1 MEDGDP
7 FQQWQEQLE
16 EQYSLNEENLKG
28 RKMSIPCLIL
38 GQPGTGKSS
47 SLRKLDPAKTLL
59 IQVVKKPLPF
69 RSKEWTYYDKET
81 CPNGNIFV
89 TDVPAKICKIMKKTR
104 RKVICLDDS
113 NYVMSNAFLRR
124 SHEKGYDKFTEMAN
138 DIFSIFDTAAHLAQD
153 VRVYIFGHTQ
163 LTDDGIVRFK
173 TIGKLLDEKVSLD
186 GLVTICL
193 RTVVRDGTYCF
204 ATKNSGSD
212 TVKAPIDLFSSDL
225 IENDLSMIDA
235 AITEFYALNPKTELK
250 ETLCTN

>member
-1 MEDGDP
+1 MEEGDP

-16 EQYSLNEENLKG
+16 EQYSLNEENLKE

-47 SLRKLDPAKTLL
+47 SLRKLDPANTLL

-69 RSKEWTYYDKET
+69 RSTAWSYYDKEQ

-89 TDVPAKICKIMKKTR
+89 TDIPADICKIMRKTR

-113 NYVMSNAFLRR
+113 NYVMSNTFLRR
-124 SHEKGYDKFTEMAN
+124 AHEKGFDKFNEMAS
-138 DIFSIFDTAAHLAQD
+138 DILSIFNTAAHLAHD

-163 LTDDGIVRFK
+163 QTDDGIVRFK

-193 RTVVRDGTYCF
+193 RTVVRDGTYYF
-204 ATKNSGSD
+204 STKNSGTD
-212 TVKAPIDLFSSDL
+212 TVKSPIDLFDTDL
-225 IENDLSMIDA
+225 IENDLSAIDS
-235 AITEFYALNPKTELK
+235 AITEFYGLNSTNQQK
-250 ETLCTN
+250 ESLCIA